1 MEEVLLPTETP
12 TATAAAYAMR
22 ATAATAATSART
34 TAAPTRTTA
43 ASRSTTAA
51 ATASTGEAATANI
64 QTGSQLDQEV
74 QQLITQL
81 QGMLSRLEQLQIKNV
96 TAEAADRLKYSRM
109 TVQKIVQKFISFN
122 FTRGFLP
129 SAEYRQPLADFHILL
144 AGLRNEVVMLETNV
158 QHSQREI
165 TGVDKEIAMLQG
177 MRTELT
183 EFLNYSR
190 ALDHHQRLQ
199 MMGLKIKQQIEW
211 LRTFS
216 QSIRLTYRQKNSLAT
231 AVQQLEIFKLQS
243 DLDISQVVIL
253 LDNLEHDLVATNS
266 EPAVAQLSDELA
278 AILKQLLVL
287 EQLMTKIL
295 EEQNYKTSA
304 ATAFWSP
311 PLPTVAPASSNGVG
325 K

>member
-1 MEEVLLPTETP
+1 MLEVLLPTETP

-96 TAEAADRLKYSRM
+96 SAKAADRLKYSRM

-129 SAEYRQPLADFHILL
+129 SAEYRHPLATTFHILL

-165 TGVDKEIAMLQG
+165 TGFDKEIVMLQG
-177 MRTELT
+177 MRTELK
-183 EFLNYSR
+183 EFLNYSP
-190 ALDHHQRLQ
+190 ALDHHQRLN
-199 MMGLKIKQQIEW
+199 MMRLKIKQQIEW

-216 QSIRLTYRQKNSLAT
+216 QSMRLNHRQKNSLAT

-287 EQLMTKIL
+287 EQLMKSI
-295 EEQNYKTSA
+295 QQQKFRSSA
-304 ATAFWSP
+304 AKAFWSP

>member
-1 MEEVLLPTETP
+1 ML
-12 TATAAAYAMR
+12 
-22 ATAATAATSART
+22 
-34 TAAPTRTTA
+34 
-43 ASRSTTAA
+43 AS
-51 ATASTGEAATANI
+51 
-64 QTGSQLDQEV
+64 
-74 QQLITQL
+74 
-81 QGMLSRLEQLQIKNV
+81 LEQRQIKNV

-129 SAEYRQPLADFHILL
+129 SAEYRQPLATTFHILL

-158 QHSQREI
+158 NHSQREI

-190 ALDHHQRLQ
+190 ALDHHKRLQ
-199 MMGLKIKQQIEW
+199 MMRLKIKQQIEW

-304 ATAFWSP
+304 AIWSP